1 LAWYNFTI
9 CYSNKTKKKVMNLS
23 MLIVGF
29 VIFSLYVF
37 GLIYMI
43 NVSHKEQEQ
52 DLLNDPEIPKNF
64 KDKLSK

>member
-1 LAWYNFTI
+1 
-9 CYSNKTKKKVMNLS
+9 MNLS

-29 VIFSLYVF
+29 VIFSLYII

-43 NVSHKEQEQ
+43 NVSHKEQ

-64 KDKLSK
+64 KDTLSK

>member
-29 VIFSLYVF
+29 VIFSLYIF
-37 GLIYMI
+37 GLLYMI
-43 NVSHKEQEQ
+43 NYSHKSQK
-52 DLLNDPEIPKNF
+52 DDMDNDPEIPKNF
-64 KDKLSK
+64 KDSLSN

>member
-1 LAWYNFTI
+1 
-9 CYSNKTKKKVMNLS
+9 MNLS

-29 VIFSLYVF
+29 VIFSLYLF
-37 GLIYMI
+37 GLLYMI
-43 NVSHKEQEQ
+43 NVSHKEQEK

>member
-1 LAWYNFTI
+1 
-9 CYSNKTKKKVMNLS
+9 MNLS

-29 VIFSLYVF
+29 VIFSLYII

-43 NVSHKEQEQ
+43 NFSHKEQEQ

-64 KDKLSK
+64 KDKLTK